1 MFEIVFLGTSA
12 SAPSVHRGLSAHIVM
27 HREYRFLIDCGE
39 GTQRQILR
47 SGLGFKRLDKILIT
61 HGHLDHILG
70 LGGLLSTLTRWEAI
84 ERVEILAG
92 RAALRRI
99 RDLVFGVVFG
109 GEQAQLR
116 IDLKELVAGP
126 VVKGKSF
133 ELHAFP
139 VTHRGGHCFG
149 FTFQEKPHRPFLEEK
164 AAALGIPHGPERRD
178 LVQGST
184 IKLPSG
190 VLVQPDEVLGPV
202 EPGTKLVHVGDT
214 GRTDDLLEHCRD
226 ADALVVEATYLQP
239 EADLARRFGHLTA
252 QQAAELAAAA
262 NVRRLYLTHLSRR
275 YRERDV
281 LAEARAVFS
290 DTVVARDL
298 DHFQVKREK

>member
-1 MFEIVFLGTSA
+1 
-12 SAPSVHRGLSAHIVM
+12 M

-47 SGLGFKRLDKILIT
+47 SGLGFKRLEKILIT

-84 ERVEILAG
+84 EHVEIWAG

-99 RDLVFGVVFG
+99 RDLVFGVVFRG
-109 GEQAQLR
+109 QRAQLN
-116 IDLKELVAGP
+116 IELKEIVAGP
-126 VVKGKSF
+126 IAECDSF

-149 FTFQEKPHRPFLEEK
+149 FSFQEKPRRPFLEAK
-164 AAALGIPHGPERRD
+164 ALALGIPHGPERRD
-178 LVQGST
+178 LVQGHAVT
-184 IKLPSG
+184 LPSG
-190 VLVQPDEVLGPV
+190 LVVQPNEVLGPS
-202 EPGTKLVHVGDT
+202 EPGTKLVHVGDA
-214 GRTDDLLEHCRD
+214 GHTDDLVEHCRE
-226 ADALVVEATYLQP
+226 ADALIIEATYLQR
-239 EADLARRFGHLTA
+239 EAELARRFGHLTA
-252 QQAAELAAAA
+252 LQAAELAQAA

-281 LAEARAVFS
+281 LAEARAVFA

-298 DHFQVKREK
+298 DQFQVKREK

>member
-1 MFEIVFLGTSA
+1 MFEFVFLGTSA
-12 SAPSVHRGLSAHIVM
+12 SAPSVHRGLSSHIVM
-27 HREYRFLIDCGE
+27 HREHRFLIDCGE

-47 SGLGFKRLDKILIT
+47 SGLGFKRLQKILIT

-84 ERVEILAG
+84 EHVEIWAG

-99 RDLVFGVVFG
+99 RELVFGVVFPG
-109 GEQAQLR
+109 KHNQLS
-116 IDLKELVAGP
+116 IELKELAAGS
-126 VVKGKSF
+126 VVEGNSF
-133 ELHAFP
+133 ELRAFP
-139 VTHRGGHCFG
+139 VTHRGGDCFG
-149 FTFQEKPHRPFLEEK
+149 FIFQEKPRRTFLEKK

-178 LVQGST
+178 LVHGRAVT
-184 IKLPSG
+184 LPG
-190 VLVQPDEVLGPV
+190 GTVVQPGEVLGPA
-202 EPGTKLVHVGDT
+202 EPGTKLVHVGDAGHT
-214 GRTDDLLEHCRD
+214 ADLLEHCHD
-226 ADALVVEATYLQP
+226 ADALVIEGTYLQP

-252 QQAAELAAAA
+252 LQAAELAQAA

-275 YRERDV
+275 YRESEV
-281 LAEARAVFS
+281 LAEAQAIFA

>member
-1 MFEIVFLGTSA
+1 VFEFVFLGTSA
-12 SAPSVHRGLSAHIVM
+12 SAPSVHRGLSAHIIM

-47 SGLGFKRLDKILIT
+47 SGLGFKRLEKILIT

-84 ERVEILAG
+84 EHVEIWAG

-99 RDLVFGVVFG
+99 RDLVFGVVFR
-109 GEQAQLR
+109 GERAQLN
-116 IDLKELVAGP
+116 IDLKEIVAGP
-126 VVKGKSF
+126 IAECDSF

-149 FTFQEKPHRPFLEEK
+149 FSFQEKPRRPFLEAK
-164 AAALGIPHGPERRD
+164 ASALGVPHGPERRD
-178 LVQGST
+178 LVQGHAVT
-184 IKLPSG
+184 LPSG
-190 VLVQPDEVLGPV
+190 LVVQPNEVLGPS
-202 EPGTKLVHVGDT
+202 EPGTKLVHVGDA
-214 GRTDDLLEHCRD
+214 GHTDDLVEHCHE
-226 ADALVVEATYLQP
+226 ADALIIEATYLQR
-239 EADLARRFGHLTA
+239 EAELARRFGHLTA
-252 QQAAELAAAA
+252 LQAAELAQAA

-281 LAEARAVFS
+281 LAEARAVFA

>member
-1 MFEIVFLGTSA
+1 
-12 SAPSVHRGLSAHIVM
+12 M
-27 HREYRFLIDCGE
+27 HREHRFLIDCGE

-47 SGLGFKRLDKILIT
+47 SGLGFKRLRKILIT

-84 ERVEILAG
+84 EHVEIWAG

-99 RDLVFGVVFG
+99 RELLFGVVFR
-109 GEQAQLR
+109 GERAQLR
-116 IDLKELVAGP
+116 IELKELAAGLVAEST
-126 VVKGKSF
+126 SF

-149 FTFQEKPHRPFLEEK
+149 FTFQEKPRRPFLEEK
-164 AAALGIPHGPERRD
+164 AAALGIPHGPERRE
-178 LVQGST
+178 LVQGRAVT
-184 IKLPSG
+184 LPNG
-190 VLVQPDEVLGPV
+190 VVVQPEDVLGPT
-202 EPGTKLVHVGDT
+202 ERGTKLVHVGDA
-214 GRTDDLLEHCRD
+214 GQTDGLLEHCRD
-226 ADALVVEATYLQP
+226 ADTLVIEATYLQR
-239 EADLARRFGHLTA
+239 EAELARRFGHLTA
-252 QQAAELAAAA
+252 LQAAELARAA

-281 LAEARAVFS
+281 LAEARAVFA

-298 DHFQVKREK
+298 DQFQLKREK